1 MSLLNTDKMKTPD
14 IFYVEDDT
22 DYAFFMQTA
31 VSEVKDSLNLTIV
44 EDGTEALRRLQSF
57 EESKIKPKLI
67 LLDLNLPGLSG
78 IDLLKIIRDI
88 PFLRSTPVILFS
100 TSDNP
105 DDVKA
110 CMEFGANAYLTK
122 PDGYDNLVKCVH
134 SVHDFWFNQHL
145 RLN

>member
-1 MSLLNTDKMKTPD
+1 MKTPD
-14 IFYVEDDT
+14 IFYVEDDI
-22 DYAFFMQTA
+22 DYAFFMQSA
-31 VSEVKDSLNLTIV
+31 VQEVKDTLILTII
-44 EDGTEALRRLQSF
+44 EDGAEALQKLQHF
-57 EESKIKPKLI
+57 AESKIKPKLI

-78 IDLLKIIRDI
+78 LDLLKFIRDI
-88 PFLRSTPVILFS
+88 PYLKTIPVILFS

-110 CMEFGANAYLTK
+110 SIEFGANAYLTK
-122 PDGYDNLVKCVH
+122 PDGYESLLKCVH

>member
-1 MSLLNTDKMKTPD
+1 MNTPD
-14 IFYVEDDT
+14 ILYVEDDE
-22 DYAFFMQTA
+22 DYAFFMQNA
-31 VSEVKDSLNLTIV
+31 IQEIKDNLNLDIV
-44 EDGTEALRRLQSF
+44 EDGTKALAKLQLF
-57 EESKIKPKLI
+57 AESKTKPKLI

-78 IDLLKIIRDI
+78 LDLLKLIRDI
-88 PFLRSTPVILFS
+88 PYLKTTPIILFS

-110 CMEFGANAYLTK
+110 SIEFGANAYLTK

-134 SVHDFWFNQHL
+134 SLHDFWFNQYL

>member
-1 MSLLNTDKMKTPD
+1 MNTPD
-14 IFYVEDDT
+14 IFYVEDDE
-22 DYAFFMQTA
+22 DYAFFMQSA
-31 VSEVKDSLNLTIV
+31 INEVGDKLNITIV
-44 EDGTEALRRLQSF
+44 EDGAKALAKLQLF
-57 EESKIKPKLI
+57 AESKTKPKLI

-78 IDLLKIIRDI
+78 LDLLKFIRDI
-88 PFLRSTPVILFS
+88 PYLKSIPVILFS

-110 CMEFGANAYLTK
+110 SIEFGANAYLTK